1 MFSAKGESS
10 AHATMPFMITKT
22 NISLCVFASLCAL
35 LLVAG
40 AALVGC
46 SAPATQAPSNNV
58 ASLEALMSTQGVG
71 VISPEQTK
79 QILEQYPDA
88 LLIDVREP
96 SEYAQGH
103 IPGSFL
109 VPLGAITSAQTA
121 DVLGTVGLDAAAQAK
136 GLGGAK
142 DASAFIVYC
151 RSGVRSAQAAQ
162 HMANVGLSPVLD
174 AGGINKWPYDIE
186 K

>member
-1 MFSAKGESS
+1 M
-10 AHATMPFMITKT
+10 
-22 NISLCVFASLCAL
+22 FASLCAL

-40 AALVGC
+40 AALAGC
-46 SAPATQAPSNNV
+46 SVPATQAPSNNV